1 MPDPLYRY
9 ALDKTG
15 VNPDNKVINEA
26 HTLAQLDYR
35 AIAPDYGPFYE
46 ESVFVIDDAN
56 NTPLIKDVDYFC
68 TELMEEA
75 SLKFNKSIMSLII
88 ITNKN
93 VSSNVKITYQTLGG
107 IYTKAVDPIRRLYET
122 VMNDDR
128 TVDWSRVTNK
138 PYGYPPN
145 LHYNHLI
152 DIVGFEPL
160 ITAIERIRNA
170 IILTDVPAWEA
181 LIDWVKKYVNQR
193 QGIVTEQ
200 EIDTITGLDKIV
212 SFERLLYAAKHLN
225 FNTFL
230 FEPDNIRLKHPSTLK
245 VTVRTTNLDDN
256 TRLYW
261 SIRHKDTVPNDFT
274 NLSGSFVVNGNRG
287 QISLGIAE
295 ARSVEGD
302 EKFQIEIRLNNF
314 NGPVIAVS
322 SYYTIIHGVPKSNS
336 TAAMFLSC
344 CLLNPRLKNNAKN
357 HFIKRETCLTQKSDA
372 RTLTGNP

>member
-35 AIAPDYGPFYE
+35 SIAPDYGPFYE
-46 ESVFVIDDAN
+46 ESVFVIDVVN

-88 ITNKN
+88 ITNRN
-93 VSSNVKITYQTLGG
+93 VSSNVLITYQTLGG

-128 TVDWSRVTNK
+128 TVDWSRVMNK

-230 FEPDNIRLKHPSTLK
+230 FDPDNVRLRHPSVLK
-245 VTVRTTNLDDN
+245 VKIRTTNLEDN

-261 SIRHKDTVPNDFT
+261 TIRHIDTVPNDFD
-274 NLSGSFVVNGNRG
+274 NLSGSFVVNGNRSE
-287 QISLGIAE
+287 ISLGIKDAH
-295 ARSVEGD
+295 SVEGD
-302 EKFQIEIRLNNF
+302 ERFQIEVRLNNY

-322 SYYTIIHGVPKSNS
+322 SYYTIIRGVPKSNS
-336 TAAMFLSC
+336 TAQMFLSC
-344 CLLNPRLKNNAKN
+344 CLMNPRLRNNAKN
-357 HFIKRETCLTQKSDA
+357 HYIKRESCLTQRSDA

>member
-35 AIAPDYGPFYE
+35 SIAPDYGPFYE
-46 ESVFVIDDAN
+46 ESVFVIDVVN

-88 ITNKN
+88 ITNRN
-93 VSSNVKITYQTLGG
+93 VSSNVLITYQTLGG

-128 TVDWSRVTNK
+128 TVDWSRVMNK

-230 FEPDNIRLKHPSTLK
+230 FDPDNVRLRHPSVLK
-245 VTVRTTNLDDN
+245 VKIRTTNLEDN

-261 SIRHKDTVPNDFT
+261 TIRHIDTVPNDFD
-274 NLSGSFVVNGNRG
+274 NLSGSFVVNGNRSE
-287 QISLGIAE
+287 ISLGIKDAH
-295 ARSVEGD
+295 SVEGD
-302 EKFQIEIRLNNF
+302 ERFQIEVRLNNY

-322 SYYTIIHGVPKSNS
+322 SYYTIIRGVPKSNS
-336 TAAMFLSC
+336 TAQMFLSC
-344 CLLNPRLKNNAKN
+344 CLMNPRLRNNAKN
-357 HFIKRETCLTQKSDA
+357 HYIKRESCLTQKSDA

>member
-35 AIAPDYGPFYE
+35 SIAPDYGPFYE
-46 ESVFVIDDAN
+46 ESVFVIDVVN

-88 ITNKN
+88 ITNRN
-93 VSSNVKITYQTLGG
+93 VSSNVLITYQTLGG

-128 TVDWSRVTNK
+128 TVDWSRVMNK
-138 PYGYPPN
+138 PYSYPPN

-200 EIDTITGLDKIV
+200 EIDTISGLDKIV

-230 FEPDNIRLKHPSTLK
+230 FDPDNVRLRHPSVLK
-245 VTVRTTNLDDN
+245 VKIRTTNLEDN

-261 SIRHKDTVPNDFT
+261 TIRHIDTVPNDFD
-274 NLSGSFVVNGNRG
+274 NLSGSFVVNGNRSE
-287 QISLGIAE
+287 ISLGIKDAH
-295 ARSVEGD
+295 SVEGD
-302 EKFQIEIRLNNF
+302 ERFQIEVRLNNY
-314 NGPVIAVS
+314 NGPIIAVS

-336 TAAMFLSC
+336 TAQMFLSC
-344 CLLNPRLKNNAKN
+344 CLMNPRLKNNAKN
-357 HFIKRETCLTQKSDA
+357 HYIKRESCLTQRSDA